1 MKNLINLKL
10 TLCTLLLMLLTTCS
24 DDDTIQYQLTTQ
36 VSPAETGTITPPS
49 GLYNEGTEI
58 ELKATPIEEYI
69 FKNWTG
75 DASGNVN
82 PLTITMLED
91 KNITAV
97 FEKVN
102 YSLTIEIVGEGT
114 VNQEIVLAKSSSK
127 DYESGT
133 TVQLTAVP
141 DAEWRFV
148 EWSGDYTGTEN
159 PIQLTM
165 DQAMTL
171 TAKFEKV
178 SYALTIEIEGNG
190 TVNQEIIQAKSTTDY
205 ESGTKV
211 QLTAVPDTDWMFV
224 GWSGDFQGSENPI
237 TVTMSQ
243 AMSIMAKFLPQNL
256 EKTYVP
262 DDNFEKALIDLGY
275 DEEMDDYVYT
285 QLIKLVENL
294 NLERSGIENLTGIE
308 NFEALVHLAIA
319 DNQISSLDISKNV
332 NLEFLNCNN
341 NELTSLDLS
350 QNINLIVMF
359 AMNNPLV
366 CVQINE
372 AQLEKIGMIPWL
384 GGDGFYSDDGVIF
397 SLDCDAL
404 SNSTTYVPD
413 DNFEQAL
420 IDLGQDDVLDD
431 YVKTIDIA
439 GLRGLD
445 LSDKNISDLTGIEDF
460 AMLWSLDC
468 SGNNIS
474 EISALFG
481 LPLYSIDLSKNQLSS
496 LNLTEFGCAFDIDV
510 RENPLSCIQVSE
522 EQLECMEVSGFGSLQ
537 VLKDEDVII
546 SLDCGN

>member
-1 MKNLINLKL
+1 MKNLLNFKL

-24 DDDTIQYQLTTQ
+24 DDDPIQYRLTTQ
-36 VSPAETGTITPPS
+36 VSPAETGTITPVS
-49 GLYNEGTEI
+49 GLYNKGTEI
-58 ELKATPIEEYI
+58 ELKATPIEEYM

-82 PLTITMLED
+82 PLKIIMLED

-102 YSLTIEIVGEGT
+102 YSLTIEVIGEGT

-141 DAEWRFV
+141 DDEWVFV
-148 EWSGDYTGTEN
+148 DWSGDYTGTEN

-165 DQAMTL
+165 DQAMSI

-178 SYALTIEIEGNG
+178 SYALAIGIEGNG

-205 ESGTKV
+205 ESGTTV
-211 QLTAVPDTDWMFV
+211 QLTAVPDDEWMFF
-224 GWSGDFQGSENPI
+224 GWGGDLQGSENPA
-237 TVTMSQ
+237 TVTVNQDMN
-243 AMSIMAKFLPQNL
+243 IKAKFVPQNL

-275 DEEMDDYVYT
+275 DDEMDDYVYT
-285 QLIKLVENL
+285 QIIKSIENL
-294 NLERSGIENLTGIE
+294 NLERSGIKDLTGIE

-319 DNQISSLDISKNV
+319 DNQISSLDISENV

-341 NELTSLDLS
+341 NELTSLDVS
-350 QNINLIVMF
+350 QNINLIIMF
-359 AMNNPLV
+359 AMNNPLI

-372 AQLEKIGMIPWL
+372 AQFEKINLIPWL
-384 GGDGFYSDDGVIF
+384 NFAGFYADDGVCF

-413 DNFEQAL
+413 DNFEQTL
-420 IDLGQDDVLDD
+420 IDLGRDDVLDD
-431 YVKTIDIA
+431 YVRTIDVA

-481 LPLYSIDLSKNQLSS
+481 LPLYSIDLSKNELSS
-496 LNLTEFGCAFDIDV
+496 LNLTEFGCAFAIDV

-522 EQLECMEVSGFGSLQ
+522 EQLQCMEILGWGSLE
-537 VLKDEDVII
+537 VSKDEDVII